1 MTTRIG
7 EVLIQQGLLNKE
19 QLNQALAHQRKN
31 GGRLGST
38 LSELGYCSDLAICQA
53 LSKQYDVPSIE
64 LKKLEIDPEVI
75 GMVPVNVA
83 IRYQLV
89 PVKRVGTT
97 LTVAVADPSNIMA
110 LDEIKFMTG
119 LRVEP
124 VIAME
129 GDIREAIEQHY
140 GDEHSLELQKVYD
153 ELSADADEYEL
164 ELSQDE
170 DLEDLDAL
178 QRDSEEAPIIK
189 LVNLILAEAIR
200 KGASDIHIEPYEKEF
215 RVRYRIDGALYIVM
229 NPPIKFR
236 DAIISRVKIMAN
248 LDISE
253 RRLPQD
259 GRIKMRISQ
268 HGRKKEIDLRV
279 SSLPTLFGEKI
290 VMRILDA
297 TKLPLDLTRLGF
309 EPESLRRF
317 ERAADSPYGMI
328 LVTGPTGSGKSSTL
342 YTCLNRLNAEDVN
355 IMTAEDPV
363 EFNFPGINQV
373 QTKEQV
379 GLTFAAAL
387 RSFLRQDPD
396 IIMVGEIRDLDTA
409 EISIK
414 AAQTGHLVLSTLHTN
429 DAPSAITR
437 MLDMGIAPFLVTS
450 SVNLVC
456 AQRLV
461 RRICKDCK
469 EEMQTPVST
478 LIEMGFPPPLAKK
491 VTTYHG
497 KGCSSCNESG
507 YKGRI
512 GLYEVM
518 EVTPAVRQLILSR
531 DGFTVDDIRKK
542 AIEEGMIT
550 LRESGLKKVGAGVTT
565 VDEVLRETAGEH

>member
-1 MTTRIG
+1 MSTRIG
-7 EVLIQQGLLNKE
+7 EVLIEQGLLSHE
-19 QLNQALAHQRKN
+19 QLNQALAHQRRN
-31 GGRLGST
+31 GGRLGTT

-64 LKKLEIDPEVI
+64 LKKAEIDPEI
-75 GMVPVNVA
+75 ISLVPVNVA

-89 PVKRVGTT
+89 PIKRVGTT

-124 VIAME
+124 VIALE
-129 GDIREAIEQHY
+129 GDIREAIEQFY

-164 ELSQDE
+164 ELSQE
-170 DLEDLDAL
+170 DDMEDLDAL
-178 QRDSEEAPIIK
+178 QKGSEEAPIIK

-200 KGASDIHIEPYEKEF
+200 QGASDIHIEPYEKEF
-215 RVRYRIDGALYIVM
+215 RVRYRIDGVLFIVM
-229 NPPIKFR
+229 NPPVKFK
-236 DAIISRVKIMAN
+236 DAIISRIKIMAN

-297 TKLPLDLTRLGF
+297 TKLPLDLTKLGF
-309 EPESLRRF
+309 EEDSLRRF
-317 ERAADSPYGMI
+317 QHAADSPYGMI
-328 LVTGPTGSGKSSTL
+328 LVTGPTGSGKTSTL

-373 QTKEQV
+373 QTKEQI
-379 GLTFAAAL
+379 GLTFAASL

-396 IIMVGEIRDLDTA
+396 IIMVGEIRDLETA

-437 MLDMGIAPFLVTS
+437 MLDMGIPPFLVTS

-461 RRICKDCK
+461 RRICKECK
-469 EEMQTPVST
+469 QEVQTPVPT
-478 LIEMGFPPPLAKK
+478 LIEMGFPAPLAKK
-491 VTTYHG
+491 VRTFQG
-497 KGCSSCNESG
+497 KGCSACSESG

-518 EVTPAVRQLILSR
+518 EVTPAIRQIILSR
-531 DGFTVDDIRKK
+531 DGFTVDDLRKK

-565 VDEVLRETAGEH
+565 VDEVLRETAAEH